1 MQSCFSVSRRK
12 TSERDAAM
20 LSRSQTKRRE
30 KKYRHVSVV
39 WGSQKDKRKKDA
51 VIIWSYIDERIKRR
65 ILVQTQT
72 ER

>member
-30 KKYRHVSVV
+30 KKYRRGSVV

-51 VIIWSYIDERIKRR
+51 VIIWSHIDERIKRR
-65 ILVQTQT
+65 ILFQTQT